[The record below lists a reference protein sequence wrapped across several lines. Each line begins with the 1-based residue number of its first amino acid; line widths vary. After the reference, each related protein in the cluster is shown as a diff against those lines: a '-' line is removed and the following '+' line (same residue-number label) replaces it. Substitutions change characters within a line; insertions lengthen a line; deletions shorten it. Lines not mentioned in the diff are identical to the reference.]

1 MKKLIPLL
9 LFVPLISFG
18 QMDYFVSAKGGLNVR
33 EAPDAKA
40 KKLST
45 LPYGT
50 FVSIESRTAI
60 KLTIN
65 DTKFTF
71 TNRFGRE
78 DEVKKKIEGE
88 WVKIVS
94 ENSISGYVFDG
105 YLEKISI
112 SLDKKSITSEVFNEF
127 TSYGQLTSKQ
137 VL

>member
-1 MKKLIPLL
+1 M
-9 LFVPLISFG
+9 
-18 QMDYFVSAKGGLNVR
+18 
-33 EAPDAKA
+33 
-40 KKLST
+40 
-45 LPYGT
+45 
-50 FVSIESRTAI
+50 
-60 KLTIN
+60 TIN